1 MILEALSLNKN
12 CVFLDPKMQ
21 NISFF
26 ESLKNSE
33 KIRIKSF
40 HEFENLVRNVVIEK
54 NKYFNSINANL
65 YCKDS
70 NNTSDEIFKVLNS
83 FRSRL

>member
-65 YCKDS
+65 YCK
-70 NNTSDEIFKVLNS
+70 IAIIHLMKYLRF
-83 FRSRL
+83 